1 MLSDPKNSV
10 EMYLDKNFMSIF
22 TTFILFELVRG
33 TFTLPKD
40 DLHKIDQVIKYYEKE
55 ENYELCEKL
64 LTYKKNYV

>member
-10 EMYLDKNFMSIF
+10 EKYLNKNFMSIF
-22 TTFILFELVRG
+22 TTFIVFELVRG
-33 TFTLPKD
+33 TFTLPKE
-40 DLHKIDQVIKYYEKE
+40 DLYKIDFVIKFHEKN